1 MDVIQLTRRLID
13 IPSVTESEIAIAE
26 FITGRLAADGF
37 CVQRQELG
45 GGRANIFASAGGPTN
60 VILCSHMDT
69 VPPFFPCREDAEYLF
84 GRGACDTKGC
94 IAAMISAGISLRAA
108 GFDRFGFLFVAGE
121 ETDSCGA
128 RAAVSLNPGSRFL
141 IIGEPTGN
149 KLALAHKGV
158 LLLKVKTRG
167 VAAHSAFPHLGE
179 SAVHRLLDVLQS
191 IRAIAWEVDPT
202 LGASFINIGR
212 IEGGAE
218 ANVIAAEASARIMI
232 RCAVPA
238 SRVLER
244 VLEAIGERAVCEV
257 VSKAD
262 PFRFGSR
269 PGYETTVLPFGT
281 DAPHLTGFGET
292 FLIGP
297 GRPEDAHTDGE
308 KVAKR
313 ALVSAVEI
321 YRKLVL
327 DLASEPARK
336 ESRS

>member
-13 IPSVTESEIAIAE
+13 IPSVTGAEIAVAE
-26 FITGRLAADGF
+26 FLAAWLAAAGF
-37 CVQRQELG
+37 RVQRQELG
-45 GGRANIFASAGGPTN
+45 GGRANLFVSAGGPTD

-69 VPPFFPCREDAEYLF
+69 VPPFFPCREDAEHLY
-84 GRGACDTKGC
+84 GRGACDTKGSV
-94 IAAMISAGISLRAA
+94 AAMISAGISLRFD
-108 GFDRFGFLFVAGE
+108 GFDRFAFLFVAGE

-149 KLALAHKGV
+149 RLALAHKGV
-158 LLLKVKTRG
+158 LLLHLKTRG
-167 VAAHSAFPHLGE
+167 LAAHSAFPHLGD
-179 SAVHRLLDVLQS
+179 SAVHCLLDVLQS
-191 IRAIAWEVDPT
+191 IRGIVWEEDPV
-202 LGASFINIGR
+202 LGKSTVNIGV
-212 IEGGAE
+212 IEGGRE

-232 RCAVPA
+232 RCAVSA

-244 VLEAIGERAVCEV
+244 VLTAIGDRAVCEI

-262 PFRFGSR
+262 PFRFGCR

-308 KVAKR
+308 KVTKR
-313 ALVSAVEI
+313 ALASAVEI
-321 YRKLVL
+321 YRKLVR
-327 DLASEPARK
+327 DL
-336 ESRS
+336 